1 MLPFTNV
8 VMPNKSERKL
18 ILRCE
23 ENLHSFRVF
32 PALFLVLM
40 ILACGNES
48 ERRQEAQTS
57 PPSTNV
63 EQNNALTLYS
73 GRGAILIEPLLTR
86 FTNETGIP
94 VEVRYEKSTQTLA
107 NRIAAE
113 GSQTDADVFFAQD
126 SGWLGALG
134 EAGHLATLPTE
145 TLEQVSEHYR
155 DPDGKWIGTSGR
167 ARVLVYSPGRI
178 RAEDLPQTLAD
189 LPRFAKSG
197 RFGWAPGNGSF
208 QAHVS
213 ALRHLWGEEETRTWL
228 EAMQALEPTV
238 YPKNSPQVR
247 AVDNG
252 EIDIGWV
259 NHYYLHKLRT
269 SNPELE
275 AANYSFP
282 TAQDAG
288 NLMMLSGVAIMAN
301 SKHSREARAF
311 VNYLLTDQSQQY
323 FANETFEYPSVS
335 SIALHPDVPPI
346 GDKMIR
352 ADQTHLTD
360 LSGTLRV
367 LRAIGLQ

>member
-1 MLPFTNV
+1 
-8 VMPNKSERKL
+8 
-18 ILRCE
+18 
-23 ENLHSFRVF
+23 
-32 PALFLVLM
+32 
-40 ILACGNES
+40 
-48 ERRQEAQTS
+48 
-57 PPSTNV
+57 
-63 EQNNALTLYS
+63 
-73 GRGAILIEPLLTR
+73 
-86 FTNETGIP
+86 
-94 VEVRYEKSTQTLA
+94 
-107 NRIAAE
+107 
-113 GSQTDADVFFAQD
+113 
-126 SGWLGALG
+126 
-134 EAGHLATLPTE
+134 
-145 TLEQVSEHYR
+145 
-155 DPDGKWIGTSGR
+155 
-167 ARVLVYSPGRI
+167 
-178 RAEDLPQTLAD
+178 
-189 LPRFAKSG
+189 
-197 RFGWAPGNGSF
+197 
-208 QAHVS
+208 
-213 ALRHLWGEEETRTWL
+213 
-228 EAMQALEPTV
+228 MQALEPTV